1 MIFSQEYR
9 TGIEEKDYVAYLF
22 TYFTGNQVEE
32 EAIHYAISADGYNY
46 FSLNN
51 NKPVVDS
58 KIISSTGGVRDP
70 HLLRSEDGKSFYMV
84 VTDMT
89 SSEGWD
95 SNRAM
100 ILMKSDDLINWTSSI
115 INIQKKYSGQD
126 DLKRVWAPQT
136 VYDPEV
142 GKYMVYWSMKHGEG
156 EDVIYYAYANN
167 DFSDLV
173 GEPKQLF
180 FPSNG
185 KSCIDADIVLKGGV
199 FYMFYKTEGH
209 GNGIKLATTTSLT
222 SGRWTEHEGYKQ
234 QTSDAVEGSSVF
246 RMINTDTYILMY
258 DVY

>member
-1 MIFSQEYR
+1 M
-9 TGIEEKDYVAYLF
+9 
-22 TYFTGNQVEE
+22 
-32 EAIHYAISADGYNY
+32 
-46 FSLNN
+46 NN

-115 INIQKKYSGQD
+115 ISIQKKYSGQD

-142 GKYMVYWSMKHGEG
+142 GKYMVYWSYETWRKG

-173 GEPKQLF
+173 GEPAIV

-185 KSCIDADIVLKGGV
+185 KSCIDADIVLKDGV
-199 FYMFYKTEGH
+199 FYMFYKKTRTW
-209 GNGIKLATTTSLT
+209 K
-222 SGRWTEHEGYKQ
+222 
-234 QTSDAVEGSSVF
+234 
-246 RMINTDTYILMY
+246 
-258 DVY
+258 